1 MLIKTTIEKI
11 VSKEKRE
18 YKYFDAFLSGGF
30 SKEKKGTEYIVN
42 FLCTDGVTYTYNFK
56 DGRKAET
63 FYPGKEVWGMVR
75 QKTDGIRL
83 EYWWWTK
90 EEFEKAVKTHILRA
104 EESIK
109 SSTESIAYLK
119 TLA

>member
-1 MLIKTTIEKI
+1 MLIKTIIEKI
-11 VSKEKRE
+11 ISKTKRE
-18 YKYFDAFLSGGF
+18 YKYYNGLDFK
-30 SKEKKGTEYIVN
+30 KELTGTEYIVN
-42 FLCTDGVTYTYNFK
+42 FLCANGVTYTYNFK

-75 QKTDGIRL
+75 QNTDGIRL

-90 EEFEKAVKTHILRA
+90 AEFEKTVQTHILRA

-119 TLA
+119 TLV